1 MIGKAVLL
9 ADPDDPCEPIQI
21 LNSQREVFV
30 EGVAGLQ
37 FNVAGN
43 LIKYIF

>member
-1 MIGKAVLL
+1 MIGKGVLL
-9 ADPDDPCEPIQI
+9 ADPDDPREPTQI
-21 LNSQREVFV
+21 LNFQREVFV
-30 EGVAGLQ
+30 EGVAELQ